1 VSVPFWL
8 ASLAIAV
15 AAAVLVYGL
24 IALAIGWLDRHA
36 KAELTARSSHSKP
49 TPQGGGVIVVPVA
62 LAVAGIAL
70 AIGGTVPAGG
80 IFYAI
85 TIGVLVLALTI
96 VGFVDDM
103 RDLGVASRFVAQ
115 LIAVAIAVALL
126 PAELRV
132 FPPSVPIGIER
143 LILIGCG
150 LWFVNLVNFMDG
162 IDLISV
168 VETAAVSLGIAL
180 LAAFGVIPAA
190 YGYAAVAL
198 LGAMIGFSF
207 WNAPPARLFLGDAG
221 SIPIGL
227 LLAMLLIHV
236 AGTNAW
242 AAAVILPLYYLAD
255 ATVTLLRRLLRGER
269 VWQAHREHFYQQAT
283 RSGFTVTGVV
293 GRIAVLD
300 ALLIALAVGSAMHS
314 TAWAGVALVIAS
326 AAVGLTLRAFAKGR
340 P

>member
-1 VSVPFWL
+1 VSIPFWV

-36 KAELTARSSHSKP
+36 KAELTTRSSHAKP

-62 LAVAGIAL
+62 LAVAGIAF

-80 IFYAI
+80 ILYAI

-103 RDLGVASRFVAQ
+103 RDLGVAPRLVAQ

-132 FPPSVPIGIER
+132 FPPSVPIWIER

-168 VETAAVSLGIAL
+168 VETVAVTLGIAL
-180 LAAFGVIPAA
+180 LAAFGIIPAA

-227 LLAMLLIHV
+227 LLAMLLINV

-255 ATVTLLRRLLRGER
+255 ASVTLLRRLLRGER

-314 TAWAGVALVIAS
+314 AAWAGVALVIAS